1 MPDEAWMGMFIET
14 GCLQDCESTAFK
26 RFCVFIVITVLI
38 SISVASFIS
47 LHIITIRRIIKK
59 AKINTESNK
68 N

>member
-26 RFCVFIVITVLI
+26 RFCVFIVITALI
-38 SISVASFIS
+38 SINVA
-47 LHIITIRRIIKK
+47 LHIITIRRRIKK